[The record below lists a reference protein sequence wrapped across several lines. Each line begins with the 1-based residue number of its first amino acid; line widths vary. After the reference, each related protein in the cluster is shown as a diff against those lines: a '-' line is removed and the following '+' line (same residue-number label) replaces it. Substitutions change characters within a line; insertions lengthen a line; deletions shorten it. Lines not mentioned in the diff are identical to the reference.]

1 MGQTTAEIENR
12 PDPAK
17 AARSVRRLL
26 DPIGNI
32 PRTETEAN
40 FGEAL
45 ECGFADAQPAN
56 IGSPVNTDLLIGLES
71 FEGCTADNLQIIAFL
86 FSRTSVNLKTGNH
99 GTTRQEMLI

>member
-1 MGQTTAEIENR
+1 MGQTTTEIENQ

-17 AARSVRRLL
+17 AARCVRCRL

-32 PRTETEAN
+32 PPTETEAN
-40 FGEAL
+40 SAEAL

-56 IGSPVNTDLLIGLES
+56 IGSPINADLLIGMES
-71 FEGCTADNLQIIAFL
+71 FEGCTDDNHQIIAFL

-99 GTTRQEMLI
+99 GTTPQEMLI